1 MGYVSLR
8 GSACGGV
15 GILYASHDQL
25 QKRAVGI
32 RDYLIPGIHIIQ
44 SGGVVMPF
52 SKWLIIAI
60 VSSCPLSRVSHKWI
74 VTPLTNHLP
83 SGMIIQVNAFLGSS
97 HIFLA
102 DVWRFWDMFIFHT
115 KIWCDNLPCPRF
127 LFVCLCVCLFQHH
140 CKNIRVCRLNA
151 SFPTYFFS
159 QKTRGKLDMNHT
171 LR

>member
-83 SGMIIQVNAFLGSS
+83 SGMIIQVNAFFRVQSYLFSRCLEVLGYVHLPHKNMVRQSS
-97 HIFLA
+97 MSPVF
-102 DVWRFWDMFIFHT
+102 V
-115 KIWCDNLPCPRF
+115 C
-127 LFVCLCVCLFQHH
+127 LFVCLFV
-140 CKNIRVCRLNA
+140 
-151 SFPTYFFS
+151 PTS
-159 QKTRGKLDMNHT
+159 L
-171 LR
+171 